1 MKEHHLVDI
10 VLLQFNGAWYRSWLA
25 YEFILLPQMKYDPFQ
40 GRKQQKIMVLK
51 KEIVNKTTYW
61 DLACMNNKFRD
72 INNSCQW
79 NQTCATCGPCIW
91 PCTKT
96 YLQFIS
102 NLLNISKPQ
111 KTPGDYISQ
120 LLGTGNDEFDL
131 SPHTHTHSTTSFFSH
146 AEHMQILKEVSYFLK
161 PALQWKHRASAPCPC
176 CASGPCQRRASS
188 HQRETFS
195 ASDDWGRRTSQR
207 QPPSS

>member
-1 MKEHHLVDI
+1 
-10 VLLQFNGAWYRSWLA
+10 
-25 YEFILLPQMKYDPFQ
+25 MKYDPFQ
-40 GRKQQKIMVLK
+40 GRKQQKITMVLK

-72 INNSCQW
+72 INNSWQW

-111 KTPGDYISQ
+111 KNPGDYISQ
-120 LLGTGNDEFDL
+120 LLGTGNYEFDL
-131 SPHTHTHSTTSFFSH
+131 SPHTHTLYHIVFLPCRTYADFEGGLIFSKASPTVKTQSFSTESVLCQWSLSKAGIQPSAWNLLSFRWLREKDNSEATPVLLRKMIFSVPRDF
-146 AEHMQILKEVSYFLK
+146 IL
-161 PALQWKHRASAPCPC
+161 LQEGKMN
-176 CASGPCQRRASS
+176 
-188 HQRETFS
+188 
-195 ASDDWGRRTSQR
+195 
-207 QPPSS
+207 